1 MLSIRKLTKKENPLL
16 EEHLLRVGGE
26 DRVMRFMGGV
36 NDDFIRAHC
45 SLVGGPS
52 SVVIGCFVDGTLRGA
67 SELWFEDDGDR
78 RCELALSVEHD
89 FQGQGI
95 GTELLR
101 RSLVLARNRN
111 AKSIYIACLPENRK
125 MRHLLRKF
133 GRIVT
138 RLDSGTLEAELA
150 LPARSH
156 LSLWQE
162 FAGDGIGM
170 MDALVERITHTGASE
185 HRAAA

>member
-1 MLSIRKLTKKENPLL
+1 MHSYRKLMPYEKPLL

-36 NDDFIRAHC
+36 NDDFIRRHC
-45 SLVGGPS
+45 SLIGGPS
-52 SVVIGCFVDGTLRGA
+52 SAVIGCFIDGTLRGA
-67 SELWFEDDGDR
+67 SELWFDSDGDR

-89 FQGQGI
+89 YQGQGI

-101 RSLVLARNRN
+101 RSLVLARNRG
-111 AKSIYIACLPENRK
+111 ASSLYLACLPENRK
-125 MRHLLRKF
+125 MQHILKKF

-138 RLDSGTLEAELA
+138 TRNAGTMESDLAIAGPSRLT
-150 LPARSH
+150 
-156 LSLWQE
+156 LWQE

-170 MDALVERITHTGASE
+170 MDAFVERLGASSGKQ
-185 HRAAA
+185 RAAA